1 MNQSQALR
9 AVELIGGYRKTASMV
24 RNLNGEP
31 MHEGNLKKAIKNVR
45 GVPEWLAT
53 QLYWAVANHLVDV
66 QEWVVAIDMADGLGK
81 AEVAVRLNCWGQMY
95 ERGI

>member
-31 MHEGNLKKAIKNVR
+31 MHEGNLKKAIKNVK
-45 GVPEWLAT
+45 GVPDWLSV
-53 QLYWAVANHLVDV
+53 QLVDALNQHKLDV
-66 QEWVVAIDMADGLGK
+66 D
-81 AEVAVRLNCWGQMY
+81 RLLLDL
-95 ERGI
+95 